1 MSDDGTGGR
10 AAAQESAAASESPES
25 LNTEESRESGADA
38 ARVEASVTLLL
49 AAVGRAL
56 HYGFELAVLEIRAAR
71 RSGALVARLLAVIL
85 LCVLSAWLA
94 LNAGLVWLA
103 HTRFAT
109 DLGITLLVAAG
120 VNLLFAL
127 LALWLVKR
135 NMEVLK
141 SSPLRS
147 LFGRR

>member
-10 AAAQESAAASESPES
+10 AAAQESAAAPDSPEA
-25 LNTEESRESGADA
+25 LNMEESRESGADA

-56 HYGFELAVLEIRAAR
+56 HYGVELAVLEFRAAR
-71 RSGALVARLLAVIL
+71 RSGALVARLLVVTW
-85 LCVLSAWLA
+85 LCVLSGWLA

-103 HTRFAT
+103 HTRLTA
-109 DLGITLLVAAG
+109 DLGISLLVAAG
-120 VNLLFAL
+120 VNLLFAM
-127 LALWLVKR
+127 LAAWLVKR

-147 LFGRR
+147 LLGRR